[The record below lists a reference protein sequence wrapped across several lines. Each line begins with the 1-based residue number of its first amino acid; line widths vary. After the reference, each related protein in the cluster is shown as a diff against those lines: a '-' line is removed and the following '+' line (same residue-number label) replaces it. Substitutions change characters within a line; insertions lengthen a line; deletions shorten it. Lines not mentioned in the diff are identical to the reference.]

1 MSEEL
6 KGRELG
12 WDDEIEKGADYVLL
26 PEGEYDFT
34 IESFERGRFEGSDKA
49 PACPRAELKVKVET
63 SEGMCMMN
71 ESLLLYDRM
80 QWKLAEFFL
89 SIGAEEVNGKVKMNW
104 NIVPRATGRA
114 IIEQRADRK
123 DPNKKCLD
131 AADELL
137 KFENDEAT
145 KLNGRYSEYT
155 IQQHGN
161 RQQRRNY
168 NKQHGKK
175 QNKGNV
181 TYYRNGNR

>member
-12 WDDEIEKGADYVLL
+12 WDDEIEKEADYVLL

-34 IESFERGRFEGSDKA
+34 IASFERGRFEGSDKA

-63 SEGMCMMN
+63 SEGVCIMN

-123 DPNKKCLD
+123 DLSKKYNHVK
-131 AADELL
+131 
-137 KFENDEAT
+137 KFLPKA
-145 KLNGRYSEYT
+145 KKEYKA
-155 IQQHGN
+155 GSF
-161 RQQRRNY
+161 
-168 NKQHGKK
+168 
-175 QNKGNV
+175 
-181 TYYRNGNR
+181 

>member
-26 PEGEYDFT
+26 PEGKYDFT

-63 SEGMCMMN
+63 PEGVCLMN

-123 DPNKKCLD
+123 DPNKKYNHVK
-131 AADELL
+131 
-137 KFENDEAT
+137 KFLPKA
-145 KLNGRYSEYT
+145 KKEYKA
-155 IQQHGN
+155 GSF
-161 RQQRRNY
+161 
-168 NKQHGKK
+168 
-175 QNKGNV
+175 
-181 TYYRNGNR
+181 